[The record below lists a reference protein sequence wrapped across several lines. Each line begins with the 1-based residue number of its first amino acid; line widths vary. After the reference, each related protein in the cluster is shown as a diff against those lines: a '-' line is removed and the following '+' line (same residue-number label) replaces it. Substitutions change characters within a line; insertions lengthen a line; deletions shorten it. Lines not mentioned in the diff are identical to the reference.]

1 MNVDKIENRTLKI
14 TVVANLVMA
23 IAGWVTYNLTDSQA
37 MLLDGNFS
45 FILAIATFVA
55 IYISKNK
62 HKKSATFPF
71 GNYVY
76 EAAFVLSK
84 GVLILGIIIMA
95 VFQNAIKIL
104 DYFQGV
110 KEEPIV
116 LEPIYYYTAFILV
129 LSFGLMAFFNVQN
142 KRINN
147 QSSLLLVEKQAVKVD
162 AILTAVTG
170 LVFFLLSFIDMGTK
184 LDIFLYIGD
193 SIIVVVLCIFMIT
206 SPLSIIINAFIELGG
221 GTIQNKEEKQQ
232 IEATIKAVVSNEY
245 TFESFISKIGSGYL
259 IVVYINPN
267 AETIHVDDFKLIRQ
281 RIKDELK
288 DCYPAIYVETTL
300 IS

>member
-1 MNVDKIENRTLKI
+1 MGEIVLIVKQHEMNVDKIENRTLKI

-104 DYFQGV
+104 DYFQGI

-142 KRINN
+142 KRVNN
-147 QSSLLLVEKQAVKVD
+147 QSSLLLVEKQAVKV
-162 AILTAVTG
+162 
-170 LVFFLLSFIDMGTK
+170 
-184 LDIFLYIGD
+184 
-193 SIIVVVLCIFMIT
+193 
-206 SPLSIIINAFIELGG
+206 
-221 GTIQNKEEKQQ
+221 
-232 IEATIKAVVSNEY
+232 
-245 TFESFISKIGSGYL
+245 
-259 IVVYINPN
+259 
-267 AETIHVDDFKLIRQ
+267 
-281 RIKDELK
+281 
-288 DCYPAIYVETTL
+288 
-300 IS
+300 